1 MVLAQRWTISGK
13 LLISLNCPMFSN
25 LIVLMASW
33 LLAPLWSLFI
43 FLVLGFLWKDLLI
56 FMSLQVS
63 KGRNDI
69 LVDTIRKHT
78 VWVHTSNSGDHII
91 YFLSGSL
98 LRMKETN
105 NYAEKANVNCPNQT
119 RMHDYSSSGQQGE
132 NKGRILFES
141 NF

>member
-1 MVLAQRWTISGK
+1 
-13 LLISLNCPMFSN
+13 
-25 LIVLMASW
+25 
-33 LLAPLWSLFI
+33 
-43 FLVLGFLWKDLLI
+43 
-56 FMSLQVS
+56 MSLQES
-63 KGRNDI
+63 KGGNDI
-69 LVDTIRKHT
+69 FVDTIRKHT

-105 NYAEKANVNCPNQT
+105 NYAEKVNVNCPNQT
-119 RMHDYSSSGQQGE
+119 RMHDYSSSREQGE